1 MLREAEENRSE
12 GERVTAMKCFN
23 HVERDAVATCQKCGK
38 GLCKECA
45 EKHTPCLCDACAA
58 QIQRDRKQQAQN
70 KEEQRKQKY
79 KDALVD
85 TRSEF
90 IKTAVIGVVV
100 GILFVLLLSTTN
112 SFKAEAGLLDYVFDF
127 FLGFCAVFGWKF
139 LTYLQ
144 SFLPVSLFG
153 TIWFWVIYIGI
164 KAVISAIAGTSAFIY
179 QLVKTIRTQDKINK
193 LK

>member
-1 MLREAEENRSE
+1 
-12 GERVTAMKCFN
+12 MKCFN
-23 HVERDAVATCQKCGK
+23 HTEREAVATCQKCGK

-45 EKHTPCLCDACAA
+45 EKYTPCMCDTCAE
-58 QIQRDRKQQAQN
+58 QTRKNQQQQAQN

-90 IKTAVIGVVV
+90 ITTVIIGVVLS
-100 GILFVLLLSTTN
+100 IVLIIWLRDDTDG
-112 SFKAEAGLLDYVFDF
+112 FIDYVFF
-127 FLGFCAVFGWKF
+127 FIIGICIPFGLKF

-144 SFLPVSLFG
+144 SFIHLRIWG
-153 TIWFWVIYIGI
+153 TWWFWLIYVIVKAVLSIFIGI
-164 KAVISAIAGTSAFIY
+164 PAFIY
-179 QLVKTIRTQDKINK
+179 QLVKTILAQRKINK